1 MSEDFLYQQ
10 VIKNTI
16 HKWCKFETKSKYSFF
31 KDDMIMYFENPK
43 DSELILSQLK
53 IFQILARYK

>member
-1 MSEDFLYQQ
+1 MQ
-10 VIKNTI
+10 VWNEVKIFF
-16 HKWCKFETKSKYSFF
+16 FE
-31 KDDMIMYFENPK
+31 DDMIMYFENSK

>member
-1 MSEDFLYQQ
+1 MQ
-10 VIKNTI
+10 VWNKV
-16 HKWCKFETKSKYSFF
+16 KVFFFE
-31 KDDMIMYFENPK
+31 DDMIMYFENPK